1 MMCLTL
7 QVYTMS
13 LHLKE
18 DGFFPGSGDSE
29 NVGLGNGRCGLSARL
44 VHTLSYRAKLEHF
57 LLRFY
62 NLNVP
67 LKEGIHDE
75 AYFNIFSE

>member
-1 MMCLTL
+1 
-7 QVYTMS
+7 MS

-44 VHTLSYRAKLEHF
+44 VHTLKL
-57 LLRFY
+57 
-62 NLNVP
+62 
-67 LKEGIHDE
+67 K
-75 AYFNIFSE
+75 S

>member
-1 MMCLTL
+1 
-7 QVYTMS
+7 MS

-44 VHTLSYRAKLEHF
+44 VHIKLKSQIETIPSQV
-57 LLRFY
+57 LQ
-62 NLNVP
+62 P
-67 LKEGIHDE
+67 QC
-75 AYFNIFSE
+75 AP